1 MEEDIVVLTKI
12 DSDQFKDM
20 VRAGTHRMG
29 KNSEFVNKLNVFPVP
44 DGDTGTNMTLTIES
58 GAKAVSESTS
68 SKVGDLTKALSKGML
83 MGARGNSGVIT
94 SQLFRGFYKATE
106 NKDTLSALDLANAFS
121 NGVATAYK
129 AVMKPVEGTILTVA
143 RVAAEEG
150 KNKASETDDA
160 IEVMKAVVEGAKK
173 ALKTTPDLLPVLKQ
187 VGVVDSGGQGLV
199 FIYQGFL
206 EGLLGEKSND
216 DYQLDEVEMDEL
228 INATHHQAESAQ
240 VQLSTS
246 DIKNGYCTEIMVDL
260 TADVADKKK
269 FNLEEFRQH
278 LSQVGDSLLAVS
290 DGEVAKVHVHTE
302 HPGEVFTYGS
312 QFGQLGKIKIDNMRI
327 QHETI
332 LENNEEQEESVDFA
346 VIAVASG
353 HGIRELFQ
361 SEGVNRIISGGQT
374 MNPSTQDII
383 DAIKKSGATKAI
395 ILPNNGNIIMAA
407 KQAAEVADI
416 PVGIVPTKTI
426 SQGLTAMLSF
436 DPDASVEENVEA
448 MSEDLDTVVSGEVT
462 KAIRDTQIDGVQVK
476 KDDFLG
482 IIDGKIKVDNPDLV
496 DATSQMIE
504 KMLDEDTEI
513 ITIMYGSDATKA
525 QAESVVAKLEASHD
539 DLEFE
544 VHDGGQPVY
553 YFLVSAE

>member
-1 MEEDIVVLTKI
+1 MVLTEI
-12 DSDQFKDM
+12 NSDQFRDM
-20 VRAGTHRMG
+20 VRAATHRMG
-29 KNSEFVNKLNVFPVP
+29 KNAEFVNKLNVFPVP
-44 DGDTGTNMTLTIES
+44 DGDTGTNMNLTIES
-58 GAKAVSESTS
+58 GAKAVNENLSES
-68 SKVGDLTKALSKGML
+68 VGDLTESLSKGML

-106 NKDTLSALDLANAFS
+106 GKDTLTAQDFA
-121 NGVATAYK
+121 NGVTTAYK

-150 KNKASETDDA
+150 KNKANETDDVS
-160 IEVMKAVVEGAKK
+160 EVMKAVVDGAKK

-206 EGLLGEKSND
+206 EGVLGEKDND
-216 DYQLDEVEMDEL
+216 DYQLDEGEMDEL
-228 INATHHQAESAQ
+228 INAAHHQAESAQ

-260 TADVADKKK
+260 TADVPNKEE
-269 FNLEEFRQH
+269 FNLEQFREH
-278 LSQVGDSLLAVS
+278 LSNLGDSLLAVS

-302 HPGEVFTYGS
+302 HPGDVFTYG
-312 QFGQLGKIKIDNMRI
+312 QKFGQLGKIKIDNMRI

-332 LENNEEQEESVDFA
+332 LENNEEQEENVDFA

-353 HGIRELFQ
+353 HGIRELFK

-374 MNPSTQDII
+374 MNPSTKDIM
-383 DAIKKSGATKAI
+383 DAITKSGAKKAI

-407 KQAAEVADI
+407 KQAAEVSEI

-448 MSEDLDTVVSGEVT
+448 MSEDLDTVKSGEVT
-462 KAIRDTQIDGVQVK
+462 KAIRDTKIDDIEVK
-476 KDDFLG
+476 KDDYLG
-482 IIDGKIKVDNPDLV
+482 IVDGTIKVDNPDLV
-496 DATSQMIE
+496 DTTVSMIE
-504 KMLDEDTEI
+504 KMLDEDSEI
-513 ITIMYGSDATKA
+513 ITIMYGSDATRAEADEVVKKLKA
-525 QAESVVAKLEASHD
+525 THD

-553 YFLVSAE
+553 YFLVSVE